1 MEFIVTTASIILV
14 FLGLYCL
21 FITHG
26 VPLRPGMVIFHFK
39 NAMFPQKRVKG
50 KLSSYTTLATALGG
64 SIGTGNIVGVAS
76 AIIMGGPGAVF
87 WMWVSGILGMCIK
100 YVEVYLAVKYRRK
113 QGGEYL
119 GGAMHCIETGMGGR
133 FKPLARLF
141 AFAAIC
147 ASFAGGGI
155 VQMNAVVASVSGDM
169 FTSSIIVGIAISAA
183 VALALFGGT
192 SRIFSCAWAIVP
204 AISVFYIGAT
214 LYLIISNISNL
225 PSAICSIFTSAFGVK
240 ELGAGVAGYS
250 IGKAVR
256 YGMARGI
263 FSNEAGIG
271 SSPMAHSCTEDATP
285 ARQAMVGVMEVFIDT
300 IIICSLTAFSIL
312 CAGIDIPNGDGA
324 VSGMSIVRNAF
335 CTVLPHNVVTVFL
348 SISIT
353 AFAYTSMLGW
363 SLYGKQAYRYL
374 SGRDSTVIY
383 NSAYIIISFLG
394 VFFVSETAWQIGEL
408 CNFAMALSN
417 IVMLLSLSD
426 NVYYGTR
433 TELCYNKIKYRSFLR

>member
-1 MEFIVTTASIILV
+1 
-14 FLGLYCL
+14 
-21 FITHG
+21 
-26 VPLRPGMVIFHFK
+26 
-39 NAMFPQKRVKG
+39 
-50 KLSSYTTLATALGG
+50 
-64 SIGTGNIVGVAS
+64 
-76 AIIMGGPGAVF
+76 
-87 WMWVSGILGMCIK
+87 
-100 YVEVYLAVKYRRK
+100 
-113 QGGEYL
+113 
-119 GGAMHCIETGMGGR
+119 
-133 FKPLARLF
+133 
-141 AFAAIC
+141 
-147 ASFAGGGI
+147 
-155 VQMNAVVASVSGDM
+155 MNAVVASVSGDM

-408 CNFAMALSN
+408 CNFAMALPN